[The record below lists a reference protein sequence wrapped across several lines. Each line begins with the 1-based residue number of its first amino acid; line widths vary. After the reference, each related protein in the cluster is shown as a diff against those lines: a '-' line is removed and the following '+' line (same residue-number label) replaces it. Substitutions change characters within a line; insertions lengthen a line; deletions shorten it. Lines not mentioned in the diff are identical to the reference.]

1 MCTVLTLIL
10 FLSSDLFSLLF
21 KSLCD
26 FVTFKWNGDVML
38 TLYKSGKNTTIEN
51 EGGTEIE
58 FSETRDDDDRK
69 LRQSLLVPQPS
80 MKKLVKLVANQARDN
95 HEMEALS
102 QMNQIKLGS

>member
-1 MCTVLTLIL
+1 MPK
-10 FLSSDLFSLLF
+10 LLQ
-21 KSLCD
+21 C
-26 FVTFKWNGDVML
+26 G
-38 TLYKSGKNTTIEN
+38 EN
-51 EGGTEIE
+51 EGGTVIE

>member
-1 MCTVLTLIL
+1 MAK
-10 FLSSDLFSLLF
+10 LLQ
-21 KSLCD
+21 C
-26 FVTFKWNGDVML
+26 G
-38 TLYKSGKNTTIEN
+38 EN